1 MYSDIFVAV
10 LCVVAGIA
18 GIWCWWFE
26 THGEEK

>member
-1 MYSDIFVAV
+1 MNSDIFVV
-10 LCVVAGIA
+10 LLCVVAGVA